1 MSLARRKFIVAGGII
16 LAGAAGGAAWL
27 NSSSSRLAR
36 FARQLARDVPRSP
49 AAPQFKPTPKAWP
62 ENAISACWIGH
73 ASVLIGF
80 YGVNVLIDPV
90 FSTRV
95 GIGFGLGTIGPKRY
109 VAPALTPH
117 ELPRIDLL
125 LISHAHMD
133 HLDIPSLRRL
143 PPSTLTV
150 TARETADLCASAGLK
165 SVTEIGWGETVR
177 HKTARGEIVIEA
189 FEVKH
194 WGRRWPSNRDRGYN
208 GYILRR
214 EDRALLFA
222 GDTGYTAAFAGL
234 KSRGPFDLA
243 LMPIGAYNPWIRN
256 HCTPEEAVRM
266 ADLAEAKRIAPI
278 HHKTFKLSEEPM
290 DEPLE
295 RFEQALRG
303 EHDRI
308 AFRRIGESC
317 CISL

>member
-1 MSLARRKFIVAGGII
+1 M
-16 LAGAAGGAAWL
+16 
-27 NSSSSRLAR
+27 
-36 FARQLARDVPRSP
+36 
-49 AAPQFKPTPKAWP
+49 
-62 ENAISACWIGH
+62 
-73 ASVLIGF
+73 LIGF

-95 GIGFGLGTIGPKRY
+95 GLGFGVGTIGPKRY
-109 VAPALTPH
+109 VAPALGPH
-117 ELPRIDLL
+117 ELPQIDLL

-143 PPSTLTV
+143 PPGTFTV
-150 TARETADLCASAGLK
+150 TARETADLCASARLK

-177 HKTARGEIVIEA
+177 HTTARGEIVIEA

-214 EDRALLFA
+214 EGRALLFA
-222 GDTGYTAAFAGL
+222 GDTGYTANFAGV
-234 KSRGPFDLA
+234 KRRGPFDLA

-266 ADLAEAKRIAPI
+266 ADLAGAKKIAPI
-278 HHKTFKLSEEPM
+278 HHKTFKLSDEPM

-295 RFEQALRG
+295 RFEQALGG
-303 EHDRI
+303 EPDRI
-308 AFRRIGESC
+308 AFRHIGESC
-317 CISL
+317 ISL